1 MNQISQAIRL
11 SMEEQK
17 NAIGE
22 VAQAIF
28 SINDLTQGTA
38 AGLEEMTA
46 TANGIANLAETLK
59 RKINFFKIS

>member
-1 MNQISQAIRL
+1 MIRS

-17 NAIGE
+17 QAIGE

-28 SINDLTQGTA
+28 NINDLTQANA

-46 TANGIANLAETLK
+46 TSSGIANLASNLRE
-59 RKINFFKIS
+59 KINFWRINS